1 MYNRYL
7 EERYKEAGPRLR
19 KLMLPIYVVEIGLGI
34 MDFFLLQEYVGFFLF
49 IRLVV
54 FNVVLAVAYIFSYRD
69 RFAKYLE
76 DFATALVL
84 ISTFNV
90 TGIIFFGEVKDG
102 FNHESGLLILMMMVF
117 TMRLI
122 SHRRGLFL
130 LWTIVL
136 GYNITAVLMPVYDL
150 FRVMDTNISLAV
162 IGLLGYYA
170 AKERDTYLEREF
182 RQQIS
187 LAEQL
192 IDKQSNLEREE
203 SIRLKAEDS
212 LEFLKYHDAMT
223 GVFNRNYLDVVVI
236 PGLPVYHYPIA
247 IHTVDINGLK
257 LINNALGHSAG
268 DQLLL
273 TAVDWI
279 KKDMPEH
286 TEIIRSDGDEFTIIS
301 QRVREMEAKSFVE
314 GLRKLSETAKEDI
327 TKPSISIG
335 SMYLFQAREQTESV
349 LVEVQNKL
357 QRDKLIRSESH
368 TSHIL
373 SVLKGSLRE
382 KTHETAEHVARLEQL
397 AEKVGKQLGLSY
409 EDITDLVLAAS
420 IHDIGK
426 IVVPTQILEKEGKL
440 TPEEWEIIKRHPQAG
455 QGIAMAVQELSHVAE
470 YILHHHE
477 RMDGTG
483 YPDGLKGEEIPFLSR
498 IISVI
503 DAYDV
508 MLHERAY
515 KEPMSKEEAKQ
526 ELRTHAGTQFDAT
539 VVEALLTYLD
549 SPLVVEKSE
558 V

>member
-1 MYNRYL
+1 
-7 EERYKEAGPRLR
+7 
-19 KLMLPIYVVEIGLGI
+19 
-34 MDFFLLQEYVGFFLF
+34 
-49 IRLVV
+49 
-54 FNVVLAVAYIFSYRD
+54 
-69 RFAKYLE
+69 
-76 DFATALVL
+76 
-84 ISTFNV
+84 
-90 TGIIFFGEVKDG
+90 
-102 FNHESGLLILMMMVF
+102 
-117 TMRLI
+117 
-122 SHRRGLFL
+122 
-130 LWTIVL
+130 
-136 GYNITAVLMPVYDL
+136 
-150 FRVMDTNISLAV
+150 
-162 IGLLGYYA
+162 
-170 AKERDTYLEREF
+170 
-182 RQQIS
+182 
-187 LAEQL
+187 
-192 IDKQSNLEREE
+192 
-203 SIRLKAEDS
+203 
-212 LEFLKYHDAMT
+212 
-223 GVFNRNYLDVVVI
+223 
-236 PGLPVYHYPIA
+236 
-247 IHTVDINGLK
+247 